1 MIVPTVGSVVWVRRE
16 HGSVDITQPEVGLI
30 LYVHKNG
37 KINVEGFSHIGHP
50 FTLLNLTLLQDDE
63 PKPEGDF
70 ACWMPF
76 QKGQAAAVEAL
87 QKQQAAIEEIN
98 KQPAHPG
105 EPAPTEQPLV
115 V

>member
-1 MIVPTVGSVVWVRRE
+1 
-16 HGSVDITQPEVGLI
+16 
-30 LYVHKNG
+30 
-37 KINVEGFSHIGHP
+37 
-50 FTLLNLTLLQDDE
+50 
-63 PKPEGDF
+63 
-70 ACWMPF
+70 MPF